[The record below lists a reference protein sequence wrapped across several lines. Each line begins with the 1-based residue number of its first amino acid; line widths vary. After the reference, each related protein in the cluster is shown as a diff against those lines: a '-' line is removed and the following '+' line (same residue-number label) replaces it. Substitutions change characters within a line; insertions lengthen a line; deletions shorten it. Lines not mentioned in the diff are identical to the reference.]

1 MNTEAKKQAVLAYLK
16 ERGWHITFAES
27 CTGGL
32 LSSSLVD
39 LPSASSVF
47 SESYVTYANESK
59 TALCGVLP
67 ETLSRYGAV
76 SEQTAGE
83 MAVGA
88 ARRAHAEAAVSVS
101 GIAGPEGG
109 TAQKPVGT
117 VCFGF
122 SLPSGLHTTTAHFDN
137 LSRSAV
143 REASVS
149 FAWQELCRLL
159 KIEV

>member
-1 MNTEAKKQAVLAYLK
+1 MDIEAKKCAVLAYLK

-32 LSSSLVD
+32 LASSLVD
-39 LPSASSVF
+39 LPSASSVLN
-47 SESYVTYANESK
+47 ESYVTYANESK

-67 ETLSRYGAV
+67 ETLSAHGAV

-83 MAVGA
+83 MAAGA
-88 ARRAHAEAAVSVS
+88 ARRAHAEIAVSVS

-109 TAQKPVGT
+109 TAKKPVGT

-122 SLPSGLHTTTAHFDN
+122 SLPSGVQTTTAHFGN
-137 LSRSAV
+137 LGRGAV

-149 FAWQELCRLL
+149 FAWQELYRLL
-159 KIEV
+159 NIEG